1 MHVCVFVCA
10 SLRASVSFAPGI
22 VTAQEV
28 HFTPRRRGEASKRV
42 RRYERSRHMCTL
54 DTGAVYEGCRGLA
67 ARIMH
72 FRLPRLPVNSFKQKS
87 LEIPK
92 DVFRQ

>member
-1 MHVCVFVCA
+1 
-10 SLRASVSFAPGI
+10 
-22 VTAQEV
+22 
-28 HFTPRRRGEASKRV
+28 
-42 RRYERSRHMCTL
+42 MCTL